1 MLTFVNS
8 AFPWIIGGVLLA
20 AQISMIIPILPALW
34 IQWAAVLV
42 YGLVTGFTTAGWI
55 IFGVITVLV
64 IAGGLV
70 DNVLMGAKAK
80 IDGASWIAVAV
91 AFIGAVA
98 GSLVWPPLGG
108 LVFAVVGIFAV
119 EFIRI
124 KDWRKA
130 LNSTKSLA
138 IGFGWAWA
146 IRFFIGLLVMAAWLL
161 WLLVF

>member
-1 MLTFVNS
+1 MLTFVND

-20 AQISMIIPILPALW
+20 AQVSMIVPILPALW

-42 YGLVTGFTTAGWI
+42 YGLVVGFNTAGWI
-55 IFGVITVLV
+55 IFGLITLLV

-80 IDGASWIAVAV
+80 VDGASWISVAV
-91 AFIGAVA
+91 AIIGAVV
-98 GSLVWPPLGG
+98 GSIVWPPLGG

-119 EFIRI
+119 EFIRV
-124 KDWRKA
+124 KDWRQA

-138 IGFGWAWA
+138 VGFGWAVV
-146 IRFFIGLLVMAAWLL
+146 IRFIIGLLVIAAWLIWVL
-161 WLLVF
+161 AF